1 MCRGT
6 SHKLMNFDAVAVV
19 ISVVEHDTLE
29 DAEDIHEII
38 LREAFENVESYLKN
52 V

>member
-1 MCRGT
+1 LIALQEQE
-6 SHKLMNFDAVAVV
+6 KYLKF
-19 ISVVEHDTLE
+19 LE